1 MFTKLLKNEWR
12 ASRKTIGLL
21 CAVILISGLLIGSAS
36 LGLFYMAENT
46 GSDALFVLLTILV
59 VVCVVAVA
67 LSCAASV
74 FYALWRFYR
83 SRFTEEGYLTYT
95 LPVNHHQLML
105 SGILVSVWDIF
116 LTVLAAFVAVL
127 LAMAV
132 ASLALPWR
140 ELGRADW
147 VMLWSS
153 LGQALHELAPHLGE
167 ILGVLLMLLLMC
179 LSQLLLL
186 MLAVTIGAMAAKKHP
201 ILVAVAVYYGVGVLR
216 SVGFGCFLAGAAVK
230 TFAGTL
236 AVMDLMSLAVMAG
249 CYFFI
254 YYLTS
259 KKLNLT

>member
-116 LTVLAAFVAVL
+116 
-127 LAMAV
+127 
-132 ASLALPWR
+132 PWAR
-140 ELGRADW
+140 HSMSW
-147 VMLWSS
+147 
-153 LGQALHELAPHLGE
+153 
-167 ILGVLLMLLLMC
+167 
-179 LSQLLLL
+179 
-186 MLAVTIGAMAAKKHP
+186 HP
-201 ILVAVAVYYGVGVLR
+201 IWGR
-216 SVGFGCFLAGAAVK
+216 FWEFC
-230 TFAGTL
+230 
-236 AVMDLMSLAVMAG
+236 
-249 CYFFI
+249 
-254 YYLTS
+254 
-259 KKLNLT
+259 

>member
-1 MFTKLLKNEWR
+1 MFAKLLKNEWR

-46 GSDALFVLLTILV
+46 QTNALFVLLTILL

-95 LPVNHHQLML
+95 LPVSHHQLML

-116 LTVLAAFVAVL
+116 LTTLAAFGAVF
-127 LAMAV
+127 LALAV
-132 ASLALPWR
+132 ASLALPWQ
-140 ELGRADW
+140 ELGKADW
-147 VMLWSS
+147 AMFWSA
-153 LGQALHELAPHLGE
+153 LGQALYELVPHLGE

-179 LSQLLLL
+179 LSQLMLL

-201 ILVAVAVYYGVGVLR
+201 ILMAVMVYYGVGVLR
-216 SVGFGCFLAGAAVK
+216 SISFACFLGSAAMK

-236 AVMDLMSLAVMAG
+236 TVMDLTSLVVMAG
-249 CYFFI
+249 SYFAI

-259 KKLNLT
+259 RKLNLT

>member
-1 MFTKLLKNEWR
+1 MFAKLLKNEWR

-46 GSDALFVLLTILV
+46 QTNALFVLLTILL

-95 LPVNHHQLML
+95 LPVNHHQLLL
-105 SGILVSVWDIF
+105 SGILVSVWDIL
-116 LTVLAAFVAVL
+116 LTTLAAFGAVF
-127 LAMAV
+127 LALAV
-132 ASLALPWR
+132 ASLALPWQ
-140 ELGRADW
+140 ELGKADW
-147 VMLWSS
+147 AMFWSS
-153 LGQALHELAPHLGE
+153 LGQALQELVPHLGE

-179 LSQLLLL
+179 LSQLMLL

-201 ILVAVAVYYGVGVLR
+201 ILMAVMVYYGVGVLR
-216 SVGFGCFLAGAAVK
+216 SISFGCFLGSTAMK
-230 TFAGTL
+230 TFVGTL
-236 AVMDLMSLAVMAG
+236 TVMDLTSLVVMAG
-249 CYFFI
+249 SYFAI

-259 KKLNLT
+259 RKLNLT

>member
-116 LTVLAAFVAVL
+116 LTVLAAFVAVF

-132 ASLALPWR
+132 LPFPGGNWEGPTGSCCGPPWAR
-140 ELGRADW
+140 HSMSW
-147 VMLWSS
+147 
-153 LGQALHELAPHLGE
+153 
-167 ILGVLLMLLLMC
+167 
-179 LSQLLLL
+179 
-186 MLAVTIGAMAAKKHP
+186 HP
-201 ILVAVAVYYGVGVLR
+201 IWGR
-216 SVGFGCFLAGAAVK
+216 FWEFC
-230 TFAGTL
+230 
-236 AVMDLMSLAVMAG
+236 
-249 CYFFI
+249 
-254 YYLTS
+254 
-259 KKLNLT
+259 